1 MGHYDDKRLKC
12 SFCGNLIEECTCRP
26 DDSRGNCPHCSKFY
40 YYNSYEDK
48 EFYEDVCKK
57 TGDHFGGSN
66 VAKSQLDVQIDGDH
80 YKNFAIQPAE
90 FSFKNKFNW
99 HQGEIIKYVT
109 RYNLKHGRDDLE
121 KAKHLIEMLIEFEYD
136 SP

>member
-1 MGHYDDKRLKC
+1 M
-12 SFCGNLIEECTCRP
+12 
-26 DDSRGNCPHCSKFY
+26 
-40 YYNSYEDK
+40 
-48 EFYEDVCKK
+48 
-57 TGDHFGGSN
+57 
-66 VAKSQLDVQIDGDH
+66 VQK
-80 YKNFAIQPAE
+80 YVNEAY
-90 FSFKNKFNW
+90 KFNW